1 MNLLLI
7 TLTSTIEIL
16 SIFFIFKIFFT
27 LKNNRNITLI
37 FNLLSAGLVC
47 FATNYFSINPILNSV
62 LFIGLTSLVSN
73 LFVPT
78 YKKIYLILTMM
89 ILRSFLEIS
98 IVYSFMVLPWF
109 SSDMDELIRENNL
122 LLLIITLILNYIL
135 FFIYNK
141 LIQKDMH
148 LNKNKVS
155 LFGFIILIIVTYFIL
170 QKVLSVRG
178 TDSYILLVIS
188 IIVSILF
195 LGLHFLNVKGQEE
208 VLKKDYELQIRQAQI
223 KSIETLRNQYFEL
236 RKQVHSFN
244 EFAKNISLLV
254 ENDNDVK
261 QAIEDFTY
269 NLNINFVQ
277 QSFPNVNMSSMI
289 YLLKE
294 EYPGWEFHTDFSSD
308 GEKELTIDILDIS
321 YLFSLFLSQI
331 SNELKKPTNTKLI
344 IKNKRD
350 KVLLKVEV
358 NSKIKKIK
366 DQQIKNTIEQI
377 VSKYQGIWVEKASDN
392 FYSISVILFT
402 KIEVVEEND

>member
-1 MNLLLI
+1 MNLFLI
-7 TLTSTIEIL
+7 ILTSGIEVL
-16 SIFFIFKIFFT
+16 STFFIFKIFFT
-27 LKNNRNITLI
+27 LKKNKIFTLI
-37 FNLLSAGLVC
+37 LSFLSAGLVC
-47 FATNYFSINPILNSV
+47 FITNYFSVKPILNSI
-62 LFIGLTSLVSN
+62 LLIGLALIISN

-98 IVYSFMVLPWF
+98 IVYLFMELPWF

-122 LLLIITLILNYIL
+122 LLLIITLILNYTL

-155 LFGFIILIIVTYFIL
+155 LLGFTILIIVTYFVL

-178 TDSYILLVIS
+178 NDSYILLVIS

-236 RKQVHSFN
+236 RKQIHSFN
-244 EFAKNISLLV
+244 DFAKSISVLV
-254 ENDNDVK
+254 ENNNDLKEAV
-261 QAIEDFTY
+261 EDFTY
-269 NLNINFVQ
+269 TLNINFIQ
-277 QSFPNVNMSSMI
+277 QSLPNVNISSMI

-294 EYPGWEFHTDFSSD
+294 EYPGWEFNVEFSSD
-308 GEKELTIDILDIS
+308 GEKELSIDILDMS
-321 YLFSLFLSQI
+321 YLFSLFLRQI
-331 SNELKKPTNTKLI
+331 NNELKKPTDTKLV
-344 IKNKRD
+344 IKNKGN

-358 NSKIKKIK
+358 NSKMEKIQDK
-366 DQQIKNTIEQI
+366 QLKNTIEQI
-377 VSKYQGIWVEKASDN
+377 VSKYDGIFGEKISNN
-392 FYSISVILFT
+392 FYSISAILFQ
-402 KIEVVEEND
+402 KIGEVTDND

>member
-1 MNLLLI
+1 M
-7 TLTSTIEIL
+7 
-16 SIFFIFKIFFT
+16 K
-27 LKNNRNITLI
+27 
-37 FNLLSAGLVC
+37 
-47 FATNYFSINPILNSV
+47 PILISI
-62 LFIGLTSLVSN
+62 LFIGLALIISN

-98 IVYSFMVLPWF
+98 IVYLFMELPWF

-155 LFGFIILIIVTYFIL
+155 LLGFVILIMVTYFIL
-170 QKVLSVRG
+170 QKVLSVG
-178 TDSYILLVIS
+178 GNDSYILLVIS

-244 EFAKNISLLV
+244 EFAKNISSLV
-254 ENDNDVK
+254 ENNSDVK
-261 QAIEDFTY
+261 KTIEDFTY

-277 QSFPNVNMSSMI
+277 QSLPNVNMSSMV

-294 EYPGWEFHTDFSSD
+294 EYPGWEFYTDFSSD
-308 GEKELTIDILDIS
+308 GEKELNVDILDMS
-321 YLFSLFLSQI
+321 YLFSLFLRQI
-331 SNELKKPTNTKLI
+331 SSELKKPTDIKLI
-344 IKNKRD
+344 VKNKRD

-358 NSKIKKIK
+358 NSKIKKITN
-366 DQQIKNTIEQI
+366 QQIKTTIEQI
-377 VSKYQGIWVEKASDN
+377 VSKYEGIWVEKVSDN
-392 FYSISVILFT
+392 FFCISVILFI
-402 KIEVVEEND
+402 KPEVVVEND